1 MKLSKHKSTKL
12 IDFKDQCKV
21 GSDKLYHTIYS
32 VKNIKNNK
40 EYIGRR
46 SFKKPPSEDFYLAS
60 PTDEGFIEEYT
71 NNPENFTKTILGYY
85 NSKEE
90 VIEKEKS
97 VVNASFVKRK
107 DTYNKTTGGK
117 GSTWQLNTEEAQK
130 KARKNFQKVSLEK
143 YGTKC
148 GIIQTPEIRSKAIEN
163 TKKWWIAYDLSGNF
177 LGAFKGLKGA
187 VEKFNIPTRSRIQF
201 NIDPTRVWV
210 KSETPNPEKLRFEE
224 EYEHK
229 CKKSEKIVTE
239 LGIITELH
247 NSTRAF
253 LYHNGINKIKMFT
266 PKENVVVYDSWDDY
280 LKSSETK

>member
-12 IDFKDQCKV
+12 IDLKDQCKV

-32 VKNIKNNK
+32 VKNLKNNK

-60 PTDEGFIEEYT
+60 PTDKQFIKDYS
-71 NNPENFTKTILGYY
+71 NNPEHFIKVILGYY

-90 VIEKEKS
+90 VIEQEKFIVDS
-97 VVNASFVKRK
+97 SFVKRE

-117 GSTWQLNTEEAQK
+117 GSTWQLNTKDAQN
-130 KARKNFQKVSLEK
+130 KARRNFQKTSLKK

-148 GIIQTPEIRSKAIEN
+148 GIIQTPKIRNKAIEN
-163 TKKWWIAYDLSGNF
+163 TKKWWVAYDLSGNF
-177 LGAFKGLKGA
+177 LGSFKGLKEA
-187 VEKFNIPTRSRIQF
+187 VKNFNIPTRTRIQF
-201 NIDPTRVWV
+201 NIDPTRVWI
-210 KSETPNPEKLRFEE
+210 KSENPNSKIIKFKEE
-224 EYEHK
+224 LLNK
-229 CKKSEKIVTE
+229 AKKAKKIVTE
-239 LGIITELH
+239 SGIIKELH

-253 LYHNGINKIKMFT
+253 LYHNDINKIKMFT
-266 PKENVVVYDSWDDY
+266 PKENVVVYDSWEDY